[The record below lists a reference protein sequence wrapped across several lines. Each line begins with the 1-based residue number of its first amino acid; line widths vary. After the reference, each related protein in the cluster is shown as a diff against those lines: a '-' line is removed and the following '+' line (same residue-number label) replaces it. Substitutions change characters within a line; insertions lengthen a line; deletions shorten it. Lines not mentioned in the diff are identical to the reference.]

1 MCALKPPAPGESYTE
16 MARYLMSLPSTGQV
30 AECIALYFG
39 AAPEASAFSA
49 DFLRRKSA
57 EQSGKRSRR
66 GGGGGGGGGG
76 GVGSAPAVVALAT
89 GPSKWE
95 KVPKVRFP
103 SKLQLLTA
111 FLCVKHG

>member
-1 MCALKPPAPGESYTE
+1 MCALKPPAPGERYSE
-16 MARYLMSLPSTGQV
+16 MARYLLSLPSTGQV

-66 GGGGGGGGGG
+66 GGSGGGGGGGG
-76 GVGSAPAVVALAT
+76 SGSVPAVVALAT

-95 KVPKVRFP
+95 KVPKVRLVQGF
-103 SKLQLLTA
+103 SLRTALL
-111 FLCVKHG
+111 CS